1 MRFLPIARPIRTR
14 TYAFMGA
21 MVLVGVIFVY
31 TYSLVR
37 SFERQTDTLTRI
49 FADFCAAATFP
60 ATQDQQIRSIFNR
73 VVKDINFP
81 IVITDTR
88 GIPYTWKNIGEN
100 LNPDDVTWEDFVTAN
115 PSMPRP
121 GLIAEVMAIVERM
134 DRDHNPVV
142 MTDPSTGGFIGTVH
156 YGAPVITRGLAWL
169 PLAGAL
175 LLGLFFFM
183 GYVGIRSIVE
193 GERRSIWV
201 GMAKETAHQL
211 GTPLSSLMGWLQ
223 HLKERCADE
232 RMRDTVKEME
242 KDILRLSKISSR
254 FGKVGSRPRLDLE
267 DVVEIVRSA
276 VDYQKRR
283 LPSLKREVEI
293 REHFGNT
300 PRTAVN
306 ADLLEWA
313 VENLLKNALDAL
325 DKPKGIVEIRTTHV
339 PRQSI
344 ISIEIE
350 DNGKGMDPRAAKKV
364 FEPGYST
371 RRGGWGLGLPLA
383 RRVVEEYHHGRLKIL
398 RTTPG
403 RGSLFVIELPVV
415 EGGKETGGHD

>member
-1 MRFLPIARPIRTR
+1 MRFLSIARPVRTR
-14 TYAFMGA
+14 TYAFIGA
-21 MVLVGVIFVY
+21 MVLVVVIFIY

-37 SFERQTDTLTRI
+37 SFERQTDTLTRV
-49 FADFCAAATFP
+49 FANFCAAATFP
-60 ATQDQQIRSIFNR
+60 AAQDQEIRYIFNE

-81 IVITDTR
+81 VVITDTR
-88 GIPYTWKNIGEN
+88 GVPYTWKNIGEDLDPN
-100 LNPDDVTWEDFVTAN
+100 DVTWEDFVNAN
-115 PSMPRP
+115 PNLPTGGVISS
-121 GLIAEVMAIVERM
+121 VMAIVDKM
-134 DRDHNPVV
+134 DKEHKPVT
-142 MTDPSTGGFIGTVH
+142 MIDPSTGRYIGTVH
-156 YGAPVITRGLAWL
+156 YGSPVITRGLKWL
-169 PLAGAL
+169 PLGAAV

-183 GYVGIRSIVE
+183 GYVGIRSIME

-254 FGKVGSRPRLDLE
+254 FGKVGSVPRLDVE

-283 LPSLKREVEI
+283 LPSFGREVEL
-293 REHFGNT
+293 REHYGNV
-300 PRTAVN
+300 PRAAAN

-313 VENLLKNALDAL
+313 VENLIKNALDAI
-325 DKPKGIVEIRTTHV
+325 DKSKGIVEIRTTYV
-339 PRQSI
+339 PRESL
-344 ISIEIE
+344 ISIEVE
-350 DNGKGMDPRAAKKV
+350 DNGRGMDSKAAEKI
-364 FEPGYST
+364 FEPGYTT

-398 RTTPG
+398 RTSPG
-403 RGSLFVIELPVV
+403 RGSLFVIELPVKQ
-415 EGGKETGGHD
+415 EDGRTGGKG

>member
-1 MRFLPIARPIRTR
+1 MRFLSVARPVRTR
-14 TYAFMGA
+14 TYAFTGA
-21 MVLVGVIFVY
+21 MVLVVVIFIY

-37 SFERQTDTLTRI
+37 SFERQTDTLTRV
-49 FADFCAAATFP
+49 FANFCAAATFP
-60 ATQDQQIRSIFNR
+60 ATQDKEIRYIFNE

-88 GIPYTWKNIGEN
+88 GIPYTWKNIGEDLDPN
-100 LNPDDVTWEDFVTAN
+100 DVTWDDFSNAN
-115 PSMPRP
+115 PNLPLPGVLPTVMDIVKDMDKQHRP
-121 GLIAEVMAIVERM
+121 VTMI
-134 DRDHNPVV
+134 
-142 MTDPSTGGFIGTVH
+142 DPSTGRFIGTVH
-156 YGAPVITRGLAWL
+156 YGRPAITRGLKWL
-169 PLAGAL
+169 PLAGAA
-175 LLGLFFFM
+175 LLGLFVFM
-183 GYVGIRSIVE
+183 GYVGIRSIME

-254 FGKVGSRPRLDLE
+254 FGKVGSRPRLDQE
-267 DVVEIVRSA
+267 DVVEIVRNA

-283 LPSLKREVEI
+283 LPSISRDVEI
-293 REHFGNT
+293 KEHYGNI
-300 PRTAVN
+300 PRIAVN

-313 VENLLKNALDAL
+313 VENLIKNALDAI
-325 DKPKGIVEIRTTHV
+325 DKAKGVVEIRTTYV
-339 PRQSI
+339 PRESLV
-344 ISIEIE
+344 SIEVE
-350 DNGKGMDPRAAKKV
+350 DNGRGVDSRSAKKI

-398 RTTPG
+398 RTSPG
-403 RGSLFVIELPVV
+403 RGSLFVIELPVG
-415 EGGKETGGHD
+415 EGSRTGGGE